1 MTEDIVTKY
10 LEGKIKKNENYIIIT
25 FFELRVKSNFSE
37 EETKKFLK
45 IAKTKLEIWGYK
57 VYFTGEKYFY
67 KFQNM
72 IVQENELMVGIKEN

>member
-10 LEGKIKKNENYIIIT
+10 LEGKIKKNENYIVIT

-37 EETKKFLK
+37 EETKKFLE

-57 VYFTGEKYFY
+57 VYFY